1 MTADEPEAGDPGS
14 DYARLGEQAGI
25 AAHIDAFVDR
35 VASDWVIGFLFEGR
49 DLARI
54 KRHETSLACMHR
66 GGPAAYSGRP
76 LGAVHQPLR
85 INRGHFRR
93 RLAILRTVLSERGVP
108 DDIVDRWIR
117 HEQRLEPAIVDGTDC
132 APDEVP

>member
-1 MTADEPEAGDPGS
+1 MTPRSADEVHPDS
-14 DYARLGEQAGI
+14 DFARLGGEPGI

-35 VASDWVIGFLFEGR
+35 VAADFIIGFLFQGR
-49 DLARI
+49 DLARV
-54 KRHETSLACMHR
+54 KARETELACMHR
-66 GGPAAYSGRP
+66 GGPVRYAGRP

-108 DDIVDRWIR
+108 DEIIDRWIR

-132 APDEVP
+132 APDASD